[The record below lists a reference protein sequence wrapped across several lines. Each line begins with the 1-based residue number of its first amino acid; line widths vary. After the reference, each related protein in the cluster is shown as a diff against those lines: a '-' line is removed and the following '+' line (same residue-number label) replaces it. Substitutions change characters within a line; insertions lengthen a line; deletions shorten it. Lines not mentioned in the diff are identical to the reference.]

1 MVVILPVLAR
11 GSEVAGPSCEEGS
24 CHSLIHYNLELLR
37 RGGTAVV
44 PICTGR
50 NDGEGEGV
58 RPLFP
63 SAQAEMTERE
73 RGYGSCSH
81 LHKQE

>member
-1 MVVILPVLAR
+1 MVVIILPVLAR
-11 GSEVAGPSCEEGS
+11 GSEEVGPSCEEGS
-24 CHSLIHYNLELLR
+24 CHSLLLYNLELLR

-58 RPLFP
+58 RQLFP
-63 SAQAEMTERE
+63 SAQAEMTERKFVS
-73 RGYGSCSH
+73 GGN
-81 LHKQE
+81 

>member
-11 GSEVAGPSCEEGS
+11 VPEGVGPSCEEAS
-24 CHSLIHYNLELLR
+24 CHSLLLYNLELLR

-50 NDGEGEGV
+50 NDGEGSLSLESTKTTSKKHDLSKHI
-58 RPLFP
+58 LF
-63 SAQAEMTERE
+63 TRNLTVL
-73 RGYGSCSH
+73 CI
-81 LHKQE
+81 